1 MKKIYD
7 ISGVLRV
14 KLRICV
20 TLLMVLFLI
29 SAAFTVIGPVAAVQ
43 KGDLIDH
50 GTKYTTSHA
59 KCDWKTYWYSES
71 TRKIVKSYYYLENNK
86 WVFDFQYSVVLQK
99 ISSTQ
104 IKISSEDAG
113 GINTYYVY
121 TRLSTR
127 DYYWNVYRSEWLE
140 N

>member
-1 MKKIYD
+1 
-7 ISGVLRV
+7 
-14 KLRICV
+14 
-20 TLLMVLFLI
+20 MVLFFI
-29 SAAFTVIGPVAAVQ
+29 SAAFPVIEPVAAVQ

-50 GTKYTTSHA
+50 GTKYTTSEA

-113 GINTYYVY
+113 GMNTYYVN
-121 TRLSTR
+121 TKLSTR
-127 DYYWNVYRSEWLE
+127 DYYWNVYRPEWLE

>member
-1 MKKIYD
+1 
-7 ISGVLRV
+7 
-14 KLRICV
+14 
-20 TLLMVLFLI
+20 MVLFFI
-29 SAAFTVIGPVAAVQ
+29 SAAFPVIEPVAAVQ

-50 GTKYTTSHA
+50 GTKYTTSEA

-71 TRKIVKSYYYLENNK
+71 TRKIVKSHYYLENNK

-104 IKISSEDAG
+104 IKISSEDVG
-113 GINTYYVY
+113 GMNTYYVN
-121 TRLSTR
+121 TKLSTR
-127 DYYWNVYRSEWLE
+127 DYYWNVYRPEWLE